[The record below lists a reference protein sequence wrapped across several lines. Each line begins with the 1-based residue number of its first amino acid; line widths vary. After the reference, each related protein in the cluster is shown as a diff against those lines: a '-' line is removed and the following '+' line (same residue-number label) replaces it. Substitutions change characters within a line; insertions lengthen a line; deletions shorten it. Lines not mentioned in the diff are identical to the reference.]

1 MIYTVH
7 GGHAVDGNSYSG
19 AVGLLNESIEDRLVK
34 EAIIRYLKKEG
45 ISVYDCTV
53 DKGISQ
59 TNILSQICNKCN
71 SLPSDLNIS
80 IHFNSG
86 RNDSPGDGKQGG
98 FEVYATAYSG
108 IKKEA
113 AERIVSNMKALGF
126 TMHGSPLKTTKGLY
140 FLNHT
145 KAPALLL
152 EICFVD
158 DRDDYNIY
166 KRVGADAVGK
176 AIAEGILNKS
186 IAATNIANTQEAKDM
201 NKADIQLYE
210 ANGTDAQK
218 WKAILNKDGTYS
230 FQNKACGYMLDIPG
244 ASTKNLTKMQ
254 AYKQNGTAAQRFKLV
269 QCKGYSPANIAAPY
283 IIQSVLGDLC
293 VDCESG
299 KTVNGTKIQTCN
311 INNTNAQKW
320 VVVDDGQG
328 YWTFINVN
336 SGKAIDV
343 VGGGK

>member
-1 MIYTVH
+1 MSVYTVH
-7 GGHAVDGNSYSG
+7 GGHAATGKAYCG
-19 AVGLLNESIEDRLVK
+19 ASNLLNESIEDRLVK
-34 EAIIRYLKKEG
+34 DAVIKYLRQG
-45 ISVYDCTV
+45 GATAHDCTV
-53 DKGISQ
+53 DTGTSQ
-59 TNILSQICNKCN
+59 TNVLSQICAKCN
-71 SLPSDLNIS
+71 SVSSNLDIS

-86 RNDSPGDGKQGG
+86 RNDGGGDGKQGG
-98 FEVYATAYSG
+98 FEVYALNYTG
-108 IKKEA
+108 VKKEA
-113 AERIVSNMKALGF
+113 AERITANMAALGF
-126 TMHGSPLKTTKGLY
+126 AMHGDPFKTTKGLY

-176 AIAEGILNKS
+176 AIAEGVLNKS
-186 IAATNIANTQEAKDM
+186 IAATNTANTQKRNENM
-201 NKADIQLYE
+201 ADIQLYE
-210 ANGTDAQK
+210 TNGTDAQK
-218 WKAILNKDGTYS
+218 WQAILNTDGTYS
-230 FQNKACGYMLDIPG
+230 FKNKACGYMLDVPG

-254 AYKQNGTAAQRFKLV
+254 AYKSNGSAAQRFKLV

-293 VDCESG
+293 VDCEFG
-299 KTVNGTKIQTCN
+299 KTANGTKIQTCN